1 MSAADI
7 PQRDLL
13 GISIDLADSTEMKSR
28 IAVFAGTD
36 DYLATQLLSQYL
48 AGLAQFERRFLN
60 RAFHDGLDMNRLFLV
75 KTMGDEF
82 WYVYDVTRLAPESI
96 QAAAV
101 TLLGALLDVAGFSV
115 PLAFSEDFDW
125 EELLA
130 DKQPAPSALRHGG
143 SHEMNI
149 KCTFDYHGPVLAYSD
164 IRVEAWLRKPP
175 DFLGPDWRDPQTVAN
190 YMNRL
195 AGTTAR
201 VNEARK
207 LEMAHRSDYVG
218 LGVDR
223 FFRLTK
229 YAMAGFV
236 TVGHNVLRL
245 LSLRDEV
252 PDGLPNGSVIRSTH
266 FSRPAGGGPSIAGA
280 RALTLSGSA
289 TDMKGISGAYDY
301 RHFLSGMRALDMMM
315 LPIAIDPATDHR
327 DPCMTGA
334 RYLRSEGMTA
344 GIARRYLL

>member
-1 MSAADI
+1 MSSAYI
-7 PQRDLL
+7 PQGDVL

-36 DYLATQLLSQYL
+36 DRLATQLLSQYL

-82 WYVYDVTRLAPESI
+82 WYVYDVLKLAPEKVE
-96 QAAAV
+96 AAAV
-101 TLLGALLDVAGFSV
+101 TLLGALLDVADFSV
-115 PLAFSEDFDW
+115 PLVISEDFDW

-130 DKQPAPSALRHGG
+130 DKLPGPSTVRHGG

-149 KCTFDYHGPVLAYSD
+149 KCTFDYHGHVLAYTD
-164 IRVEAWLRKPP
+164 VRVEAWLRKPP
-175 DFLGPDWRDPQTVAN
+175 EFLGADSRDPQKVAN

-201 VNEARK
+201 VTEAGK

-218 LGVDR
+218 LGIDR

-236 TVGHNVLRL
+236 TVGENVLQL

-252 PDGLPNGSVIRSTH
+252 PEGLPRGSVVRSTQ
-266 FSRPAGGGPSIAGA
+266 FSKPLGGGSSVDAA
-280 RALTLSGSA
+280 RAFTLSGSA
-289 TDMKGISGAYDY
+289 TDMKGISGAYAY
-301 RHFLSGMRALDMMM
+301 RHVLSGMRALDLMM

-327 DPCMTGA
+327 DPCITGA
-334 RYLRSEGMTA
+334 RYLRSEGLTA
-344 GIARRYLL
+344 GIARRYLQ